1 MGYVYPVS
9 PPDINLVALRHL
21 VCSMLFSYLSCA
33 LCTNDSLRDEIH
45 IHLQWM
51 RSPRHTRRSWSPS
64 LTLSHMA
71 AEMETGW
78 RRDVDIGASTAMSSV
93 VDMATTS

>member
-1 MGYVYPVS
+1 MSERKNEVRQIKGLQSPQTRKLMGYVYPVS
-9 PPDINLVALRHL
+9 PPNINLVALRHL

-51 RSPRHTRRSWSPS
+51 RKPQAHTEE
-64 LTLSHMA
+64 LVTLSDFVSH
-71 AEMETGW
+71 G
-78 RRDVDIGASTAMSSV
+78 S
-93 VDMATTS
+93 